1 MKQIDDREVAF
12 DFDYATHLF
21 RQLSKSHHKEHF
33 PYFCVY
39 INKGFMSDIEK
50 EAADMKQ
57 KKKWVIP
64 LCVIGV
70 ILLLCAGGLWYM
82 INHSMSFSVGRCL
95 VADNGSYM
103 FIDGNSPIIMSNR
116 KDKEGLFSGL
126 GTGDKI

>member
-1 MKQIDDREVAF
+1 
-12 DFDYATHLF
+12 
-21 RQLSKSHHKEHF
+21 
-33 PYFCVY
+33 
-39 INKGFMSDIEK
+39 
-50 EAADMKQ
+50 MKQ

-103 FIDGNSPIIMSNR
+103 LSLIHI
-116 KDKEGLFSGL
+116 
-126 GTGDKI
+126 

>member
-1 MKQIDDREVAF
+1 
-12 DFDYATHLF
+12 
-21 RQLSKSHHKEHF
+21 
-33 PYFCVY
+33 
-39 INKGFMSDIEK
+39 
-50 EAADMKQ
+50 MKQ

-103 FIDGNSPIIMSNR
+103 FIDGNSPIIMRNR
-116 KDKEGLFSGL
+116 RIRKVCSLAWGPAIRF
-126 GTGDKI
+126 

>member
-1 MKQIDDREVAF
+1 
-12 DFDYATHLF
+12 
-21 RQLSKSHHKEHF
+21 
-33 PYFCVY
+33 
-39 INKGFMSDIEK
+39 
-50 EAADMKQ
+50 MKQ

-103 FIDGNSPIIMSNR
+103 FIDGNSPIVMRNLSWQDRCVLVCEIGRRYAGRYS
-116 KDKEGLFSGL
+116 
-126 GTGDKI
+126 GTGHRRAYGTRMDHCRK

>member
-1 MKQIDDREVAF
+1 
-12 DFDYATHLF
+12 
-21 RQLSKSHHKEHF
+21 
-33 PYFCVY
+33 
-39 INKGFMSDIEK
+39 
-50 EAADMKQ
+50 MKQ

-103 FIDGNSPIIMSNR
+103 FIDGN
-116 KDKEGLFSGL
+116 
-126 GTGDKI
+126 

>member
-1 MKQIDDREVAF
+1 
-12 DFDYATHLF
+12 
-21 RQLSKSHHKEHF
+21 
-33 PYFCVY
+33 
-39 INKGFMSDIEK
+39 
-50 EAADMKQ
+50 MKQ

-70 ILLLCAGGLWYM
+70 ILLLCAGGLCYM

-126 GTGDKI
+126 GTGDKILIFHDGIAETIQQDRCVLVCEIGRRYAGRYSGTGHRRAYGTRMDHCRK